1 MLRGR
6 LGAGEHTDHGIRRE
20 VEWLGILQR
29 DALEDPWQ
37 LQRPRTVFPI
47 RR

>member
-6 LGAGEHTDHGIRRE
+6 LGAGEHGDDGIRRE
-20 VEWLGILQR
+20 VEWLEILSR